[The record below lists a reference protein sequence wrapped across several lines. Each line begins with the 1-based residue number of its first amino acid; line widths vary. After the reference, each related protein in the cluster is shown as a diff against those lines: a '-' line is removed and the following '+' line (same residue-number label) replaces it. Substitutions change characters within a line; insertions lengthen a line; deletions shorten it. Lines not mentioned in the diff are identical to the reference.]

1 MKTENEKQL
10 EITKAIKVLA
20 DAMNSDHQYFYA
32 WQANIAMAFQD
43 EFNRELKE
51 NSDILSKETL
61 HRISNM
67 AAVNFLA
74 LLSREAK

>member
-1 MKTENEKQL
+1 MKTPE
-10 EITKAIKVLA
+10 EISNAIKVLS
-20 DAMNSDHQYFYA
+20 DALNSDHQYFYS

-43 EFNRELKE
+43 EFNRELRE
-51 NSDILSKETL
+51 NSDVLSKETL

>member
-1 MKTENEKQL
+1 MKSKD
-10 EITKAIKVLA
+10 EIANAVKVLSEA
-20 DAMNSDHQYFYA
+20 LNADHQYFYS

-74 LLSREAK
+74 LLSREVK